1 MNSSRSLTTQKQFSK
16 TSPLL
21 ASPRGV
27 LSMLSRVQLR
37 DGMWRMWKQRSL
49 WSRKNGVKT
58 SREPAG
64 SSRRSAVMSSA
75 NSPEFARNPPQPG
88 YDCAGSIGERAT
100 AAGAIRQ
107 WRRVAKQSLPRRS
120 ACLLRL
126 SYVEAEALVD
136 ARVRQGEGAPRHICV
151 FKTTGRLSRSMR
163 RSPSA
168 APSGKQGTA
177 AATGT
182 TPPEACQRHPE
193 SLPDPC

>member
-1 MNSSRSLTTQKQFSK
+1 MTNEFRSRHRIRNSVIRHSAFSHFPLSSAVQSPAVDRSLGVVTCPPPGTIV
-16 TSPLL
+16 
-21 ASPRGV
+21 RV
-27 LSMLSRVQLR
+27 LSV
-37 DGMWRMWKQRSL
+37 SL
-49 WSRKNGVKT
+49 F
-58 SREPAG
+58 PAAG
-64 SSRRSAVMSSA
+64 S
-75 NSPEFARNPPQPG
+75 N
-88 YDCAGSIGERAT
+88 
-100 AAGAIRQ
+100 RQ

-126 SYVEAEALVD
+126 SYVEAEARVD

-182 TPPEACQRHPE
+182 TPPEARQRHPE